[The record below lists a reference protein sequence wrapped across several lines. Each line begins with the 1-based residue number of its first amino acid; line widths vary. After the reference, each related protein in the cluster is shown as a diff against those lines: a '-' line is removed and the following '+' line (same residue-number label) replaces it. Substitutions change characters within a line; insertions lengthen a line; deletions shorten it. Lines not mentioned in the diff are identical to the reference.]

1 MDSTYIMFNNMTT
14 RNFVINTL
22 EEFNLYFSSPK
33 TTDLRLVRLKA
44 PIEDERVKNLLKF
57 WEMNNIKQ
65 FQDYTFV

>member
-22 EEFNLYFSSPK
+22 EEFNLYFSSPN
-33 TTDLRLVRLKA
+33 TMDLRLVRLKA

-57 WEMNNIKQ
+57 LETNNIKQ